1 MAKAGYYY
9 SPLKHN
15 DDRAL
20 CFTCTVTLVYDDD
33 DLINNDEQSIIS
45 DKNENLEIEC
55 DDNNDLND
63 EYQKKEQHSNKILK
77 RICFFL
83 ICFKSGYLIL
93 YDAYRT
99 TSLDNNQEDINID
112 ILTNR

>member
-20 CFTCTVTLVYDDD
+20 CFTYDDD

-99 TSLDNNQEDINID
+99 TSLDNNQEDNNID